1 VEDAAEASAEQVSSH
16 EPAEQ
21 ADADLSLPLRQ
32 RGEDLVLRGVRLAD
46 DPEVL
51 ERLLA
56 ALLELP

>member
-1 VEDAAEASAEQVSSH
+1 VEDAAEASAEHVSSQD
-16 EPAEQ
+16 PADQ
-21 ADADLSLPLRQ
+21 ADGDLSLPLRQ
-32 RGEDLVLRGVRLAD
+32 RGEDLVLRRVRLAD